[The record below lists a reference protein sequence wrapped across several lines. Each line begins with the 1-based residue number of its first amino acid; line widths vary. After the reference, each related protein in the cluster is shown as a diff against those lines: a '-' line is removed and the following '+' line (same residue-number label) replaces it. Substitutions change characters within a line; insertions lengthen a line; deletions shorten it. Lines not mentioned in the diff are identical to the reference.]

1 MRAFLVLLVI
11 ALLALS
17 IVILLALGLCLGTAH
32 LMVYFVPAIDLAGAL
47 VPAAILATT
56 VIIMFAS
63 VFSAWFSAGIK
74 DALRPP
80 YGYDDDD
87 GDEDEEEDE
96 YEPEPPLTKFRSYPI
111 KKNRRSFQRSKKT

>member
-1 MRAFLVLLVI
+1 MRPFLVLLFI
-11 ALLALS
+11 ALLTLS
-17 IVILLALGLCLGTAH
+17 IVMLLALGLCLGTAH
-32 LMVYFVPAIDLAGAL
+32 LMVYFVPAIDLVGAL

-87 GDEDEEEDE
+87 GDEDEEEE
-96 YEPEPPLTKFRSYPI
+96 YEPEPPLTRFRSYPI
-111 KKNRRSFQRSKKT
+111 KKNRRSFQRSKKA

>member
-1 MRAFLVLLVI
+1 MRPFLVLLFI
-11 ALLALS
+11 ALLTLS
-17 IVILLALGLCLGTAH
+17 IVMLLALGLCLGTAH
-32 LMVYFVPAIDLAGAL
+32 LMVYFVPAIDLVGAL

-63 VFSAWFSAGIK
+63 VFSAWFSAGIN

-87 GDEDEEEDE
+87 GDEDEEEE
-96 YEPEPPLTKFRSYPI
+96 YEPEPPLTRFRSYPI
-111 KKNRRSFQRSKKT
+111 KKNRRSFQRSKKA

>member
-1 MRAFLVLLVI
+1 MRPFLVLLFI
-11 ALLALS
+11 ALLTLS
-17 IVILLALGLCLGTAH
+17 IVMLLALGLCLGTAH
-32 LMVYFVPAIDLAGAL
+32 LMVYFVPAIDLVGAL

-87 GDEDEEEDE
+87 GGEDEEEE
-96 YEPEPPLTKFRSYPI
+96 YEPEPPLTRFRSYPI
-111 KKNRRSFQRSKKT
+111 KKNRRSFQRSKKA

>member
-32 LMVYFVPAIDLAGAL
+32 LMVYFVPALDLAGAL

-87 GDEDEEEDE
+87 GDEDEEEE
-96 YEPEPPLTKFRSYPI
+96 YEPEPPLTRFRSYPI
-111 KKNRRSFQRSKKT
+111 KKNRRSFQRSKKA